1 MSKRKTR
8 RSARLT
14 SEREIEME
22 NSSENRLL
30 EEVRQLQ
37 KSINR
42 MQEEQQQ
49 MKEGQIDIRREMQ
62 RREHENINI
71 NNSMG
76 ACFASPPSTQLINN
90 TSQHRIAP
98 STTVHN
104 QGACGDNSDIMY
116 NTANMRTP
124 AHTYSQME
132 CLKYNA
138 PICSMPSYNGSG
150 SLKKFL
156 SQFKDVC
163 IINNWKAIEV
173 KGMWLK
179 MCLSE
184 RARDILYDNC
194 ADFDTLITRLHS
206 RFGDH
211 LMKQKYEMILPS
223 RRRRQKEKLFH
234 LADDIRHMV
243 NIVYDELHPT
253 SRERMAVKHFIM
265 ALNSPS
271 AQYELSQ
278 RNFDTLDK
286 ALEAA
291 QLREMYLGAE
301 EPWNRRA
308 TTNRIDVADTPTLH
322 ASSDY
327 EQEDNQLQLHHYEGD
342 SPPSN
347 NFVDNSNVN
356 TITAGEDNNR
366 SISTPDHSS
375 YAPDME
381 HLHINHGNDRTDST
395 AKENCKKELQQPE
408 TSTDREYHQTK
419 EYRQEILQQVTTIMK
434 SIQHQDQ
441 QKTTPNQQPAPDRR
455 TRKEKPSTPSNTR
468 KKKKPARQN
477 STNRN
482 TAPHHPGSSLHFS
495 VNFDGIPT
503 TAMIDTGSTHSLISM
518 TYAKSSGLLNTRKIL
533 KTRNLKPKAA
543 NGSQIKWY
551 GNVTVN
557 MEIGNSF
564 IPVELIVADIRENV
578 IVGNNILMAINSMI
592 DLSSMT
598 LRCEI
603 GTLVNRIPLISTT
616 LNKNTTSN
624 CHTVYMRNQ
633 PKKTTTKPILKTVCN
648 QEDSTDG
655 TSSTNISE
663 VAKPTKGSTT
673 QTPCFTYPFMW
684 IISMCIWLYRCTVTG
699 SRILCSSTV
708 KCCSLTYRAT
718 VNKCSYYTVYSQQKE
733 QSTTISDDSISSQ
746 HVSSYLS
753 HPDEDTMHA
762 EDGENSAEAI
772 KVEPCQITSEKT
784 VLCYLN

>member
-156 SQFKDVC
+156 SQFNDVC
-163 IINNWKAIEV
+163 IINNWKAIEE

-223 RRRRQKEKLFH
+223 RRRRHKEKLPH
-234 LADDIRHMV
+234 LANDIRNMV
-243 NIVYDELHPT
+243 SVVYEELDPT
-253 SRERMAVKHFIM
+253 ARERMAVKHFIM
-265 ALNSPS
+265 ALESPA

-278 RNFDTLDK
+278 RNFDTLDL
-286 ALEAA
+286 ALDAA
-291 QLREMYLGAE
+291 QLREMYFGFE
-301 EPWNRRA
+301 TPWNRNSA
-308 TTNRIDVADTPTLH
+308 TNRTQVK
-322 ASSDY
+322 
-327 EQEDNQLQLHHYEGD
+327 QEY
-342 SPPSN
+342 SW
-347 NFVDNSNVN
+347 DNSSQRYNN
-356 TITAGEDNNR
+356 SSRRYDNSHHQQYDNP
-366 SISTPDHSS
+366 SQLNNHS
-375 YAPDME
+375 
-381 HLHINHGNDRTDST
+381 R
-395 AKENCKKELQQPE
+395 QQNNSLTE
-408 TSTDREYHQTK
+408 
-419 EYRQEILQQVTTIMK
+419 
-434 SIQHQDQ
+434 
-441 QKTTPNQQPAPDRR
+441 QQPAPDTYNYQENGSWRDR
-455 TRKEKPSTPSNTR
+455 SKTSSNNKMPTQNGQLPQ
-468 KKKKPARQN
+468 KKKPRCRHCKQDHPSYICQPCRHCN
-477 STNRN
+477 G
-482 TAPHHPGSSLHFS
+482 PHYD
-495 VNFDGIPT
+495 N
-503 TAMIDTGSTHSLISM
+503 
-518 TYAKSSGLLNTRKIL
+518 
-533 KTRNLKPKAA
+533 
-543 NGSQIKWY
+543 Q
-551 GNVTVN
+551 
-557 MEIGNSF
+557 
-564 IPVELIVADIRENV
+564 
-578 IVGNNILMAINSMI
+578 
-592 DLSSMT
+592 
-598 LRCEI
+598 CEQ
-603 GTLVNRIPLISTT
+603 
-616 LNKNTTSN
+616 KNT
-624 CHTVYMRNQ
+624 
-633 PKKTTTKPILKTVCN
+633 
-648 QEDSTDG
+648 
-655 TSSTNISE
+655 
-663 VAKPTKGSTT
+663 
-673 QTPCFTYPFMW
+673 
-684 IISMCIWLYRCTVTG
+684 
-699 SRILCSSTV
+699 
-708 KCCSLTYRAT
+708 
-718 VNKCSYYTVYSQQKE
+718 QQ
-733 QSTTISDDSISSQ
+733 
-746 HVSSYLS
+746 
-753 HPDEDTMHA
+753 
-762 EDGENSAEAI
+762 GN
-772 KVEPCQITSEKT
+772 
-784 VLCYLN
+784 